1 VSFVVDLGDDR
12 ALRPLEDA
20 DAEELFAVIE
30 ANRAHLAAW
39 MPFVGQT
46 RGVADSLAFVR
57 AARRQYEEN
66 RGMQLAVLQ
75 GERIIGV
82 AGFHAIDW
90 TRKSTSIGYWLAA
103 ERQGAGTMT
112 AAVCALLDHAFD
124 GWQLGRV
131 EIRAGVLNARSRA
144 IPERLGFR
152 EEGVLRSAERIGTRV
167 IDHVVYVM
175 TAREWR
181 RRARRDAA
189 RLAERSDPP
198 QVS

>member
-90 TRKSTSIGYWLAA
+90 TRKSTSIGYGHDDRSGLRAA
-103 ERQGAGTMT
+103 G
-112 AAVCALLDHAFD
+112 
-124 GWQLGRV
+124 
-131 EIRAGVLNARSRA
+131 
-144 IPERLGFR
+144 PRL
-152 EEGVLRSAERIGTRV
+152 
-167 IDHVVYVM
+167 
-175 TAREWR
+175 
-181 RRARRDAA
+181 
-189 RLAERSDPP
+189 
-198 QVS
+198 